1 MKIMKLIKAAI
12 LLFCLPAFALAGNS
26 FKEGNTSYLQGDYV
40 KAMDGYAKFIKN
52 KPNYFEGYY
61 NAGNALYRQE
71 QYENALKMYNK
82 AQELNPKDEDTKKN
96 IQLTEKKIKQK
107 ENNKDNKDKKDNK
120 QDKGQEG
127 KESKGQQGKGQ
138 DSKGKNG
145 KGQEQKNQQAGQ
157 GQKNS
162 GSRQGQQKTEA
173 PADPQKQLG
182 MSADEVQALMNMTQK
197 SEKEYKSYFGKQN
210 NKNQQQNDFQNVFNM
225 SPQEIHNYMMR
236 QMMDPNEVQQAPQ
249 KSSSKEK
256 DW

>member
-1 MKIMKLIKAAI
+1 MKIMKLIKASI
-12 LLFCLPAFALAGNS
+12 LLCLLPVFAIANNS
-26 FKEGNTSYLQGDYV
+26 FKDGNANYLQGDYA
-40 KAMDGYAKFIKN
+40 KAMDGYAQFIKN

-82 AQELNPKDEDTKKN
+82 AQELNPKDEDTKIN

-107 ENNKDNKDKKDNK
+107 DENKDKKDNK
-120 QDKGQEG
+120 QDKGKDG
-127 KESKGQQGKGQ
+127 KDSKDQQGKGQ
-138 DSKGKNG
+138 ESKGKNG

-157 GQKNS
+157 TQQNSGAGQGQK
-162 GSRQGQQKTEA
+162 KAEA

-236 QMMDPNEVQQAPQ
+236 QMMNPNEVQQAPQ
-249 KSSSKEK
+249 KSNSKEK